1 MRNSRIEKRYMP
13 PEAKA
18 LGAEH
23 VFVYTGQSMS
33 PTFRPGQLLYVRPAA
48 QELAPGD
55 VVVYRDPE
63 QQEGYVVHRVVGR
76 SRESLMTR
84 GDANAR
90 RDRLPVA
97 YGQVVGQVIQAELS
111 GQVKAV
117 RGGRGGLWAARAR
130 WAMLRLWNRA
140 ARYLAVPYRVVRTSP
155 TVRRVLKGIW
165 RPRLVVIHLQTPQG
179 EGVKVV
185 HRGRVVAR
193 SAASGE
199 RLVWRKPYDLLHEGG
214 DLLVEKRETKPPSE

>member
-1 MRNSRIEKRYMP
+1 MSSSRIEKRYMP

-48 QELAPGD
+48 HELEPGD

-63 QQEGYVVHRVVGR
+63 QEGYVVHRVV
-76 SRESLMTR
+76 SRGGESLVTR

-90 RDRLPVA
+90 RDALPVA
-97 YGQVVGQVIQAELS
+97 YGQVVGWVIQAERS
-111 GQVKAV
+111 GQIRQVH
-117 RGGRGGLWAARAR
+117 GGRSGLWAARAR

-140 ARYLAVPYRVVRTSP
+140 ARYLAVPYRVMRNSCG
-155 TVRRVLKGIW
+155 VRRTLRWVW

-193 SAASGE
+193 AAASGE

-214 DLLVEKRETKPPSE
+214 DLLVEKRETKPPNE